1 MASFHPQT
9 FETTSKK
16 TKKNKVFKKWVLP
29 AAVFML
35 STNFLLRDNR
45 RWNPDP
51 DDYTGIRMPFSSR
64 RLQQYNTTEG
74 YTLPAWCDNLA
85 DVWDPIQPGDQPF
98 FWYIPKSGGT
108 TLEKVFGWC
117 LNLTQATDEGEP
129 DAELNGLQVYEN
141 IYEEDEIEG
150 PFTPKFANVKTNT
163 LEWIAK
169 LKVLNF
175 GSSGVADLMMSQ
187 YLAAAVGNLWNSEPG
202 TPKARGVLMFRHPV
216 KRTVDQFYYR
226 QHATWEETFDEE
238 MAKMS
243 LAEYAKS
250 DKWVENYY
258 TRSLLSLQY
267 NETVTKY
274 HVDIAKEI
282 MRRKFLVTVFEW
294 YDVAIVRI
302 EKYFGWWDSM
312 DVLNNVTINN
322 CHYKIIEKSDHAGT
336 GPKVPDDETI
346 YHTILIR
353 NWADMELYFYAKN
366 LFPDQRLLLGSN
378 KFGA

>member
-1 MASFHPQT
+1 MDHFQPQRK
-9 FETTSKK
+9 SKK
-16 TKKNKVFKKWVLP
+16 NRVVKKWLLP

-35 STNFLLRDNR
+35 STNFLLRENR

-51 DDYTGIRMPFSSR
+51 EYFRMPFSSR
-64 RLQQYNTTEG
+64 RLQSYNMTEG
-74 YTLPAWCDNLA
+74 YTLPAWTDNMA
-85 DVWDPIQPGDQPF
+85 NVWDPIKPGDQPF

-108 TLEKVFGWC
+108 TMEKLFGWC
-117 LNLTQATDEGEP
+117 LNLTQATDEGTP
-129 DAELNGLQVYEN
+129 DAELNGLQVYEHT
-141 IYEEDEIEG
+141 YEDIEG
-150 PFTPKFANVKTNT
+150 PFTPKFVNVHTNT

-175 GSSGVADLMMSQ
+175 ATSGIADLIMSQ
-187 YLAAAVGNLWNSEPG
+187 HLVTAIGNLFDSDPT

-238 MAKMS
+238 LATMS
-243 LAEYAKS
+243 LLQYAQS

-258 TRSLLSLQY
+258 TRSLLSLKY
-267 NETVTKY
+267 NETISKY
-274 HVDIAKEI
+274 HVDVAKEI
-282 MRRKFLVTVFEW
+282 MRRKFLVNVFEW
-294 YDVAIVRI
+294 YDVSMVRI
-302 EKYFGWWDSM
+302 EKYFGWWDTM

-322 CHYKIIEKSDHAGT
+322 CHYKIIDKGDHAGT

-366 LFPDQRLLLGSN
+366 LFPDQRLLLGTNS
-378 KFGA
+378 FGA